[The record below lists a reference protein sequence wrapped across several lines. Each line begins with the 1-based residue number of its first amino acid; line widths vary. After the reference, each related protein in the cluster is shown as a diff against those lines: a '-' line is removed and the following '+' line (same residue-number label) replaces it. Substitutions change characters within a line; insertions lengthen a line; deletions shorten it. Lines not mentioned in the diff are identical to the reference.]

1 MRTSSHGGPV
11 VDDGLLQFK
20 CTPPFVAR
28 EKSLDPMVMEA
39 HIMMRLCDVGEG
51 SFTPQPDTPSPV
63 ANHFHIKEERRHIQ
77 PNVDV
82 QTPSIVTCEEE
93 QLIEHELIKALRN
106 LKHTVV
112 TPLSPFIS
120 QNSSPEK
127 VSIRVQQEGAMHCN
141 RHRKLKPGVKVRFG
155 YTDRP
160 EYRSLS
166 FVQDGTQYCE
176 VQVTVLQP
184 RTRPDLEPLTVTAFG
199 TQSGDAHQIAARKTL
214 LLFCQHHEEEVRD
227 TPCRY
232 FPLYEHTEAQW
243 QHRLR
248 ALQGPDQREED
259 PTVVASAWYIMA
271 MDSLF
276 ESRQRGFESMSPEVA
291 PAPAPAPAYGFLSE
305 SDEEPSE
312 EEDAPMAEDDPELE
326 LLEDPLQG
334 EEDTESEHEM
344 DYPSDPG
351 SDYSDSMDEDD
362 FPVLEGYVPQY
373 MLEMEEDEDQG
384 VVNFV
389 PVSDDQPVVVDP
401 PAPQQPAPADVP
413 VQQPPAL
420 FAPPV
425 QQQPALPAGHQLAL
439 MADPAAQF
447 PPTLVALGPLFPFQP
462 VAPAPAPAPAYGFLS
477 ESDEEPSEEEDA
489 PMAEDDPELEL
500 LEDPLQGEEDTESE
514 HEMDYPS
521 DPGSDYSDSMDE
533 DDFPVLEGY
542 VPQYMLEMEEDED
555 QGVVNFVPV
564 SDDQP
569 VVVDPPAPQQPAPA
583 DVPVQQPPA
592 LFAPP
597 VQQQP
602 ALPAGHQLA
611 LMADP
616 AAQFPPTLVA
626 LGPLF
631 PFQPVLAAPPA
642 HLQPA
647 APQQAPAPQMLG
659 DADLFE
665 YYQLLRAHEE
675 WSDPYDLYRAWR
687 RDHGYDQY

>member
-1 MRTSSHGGPV
+1 MAGALIVELVAVTGRGEKQIKQPQEEAALVEPV
-11 VDDGLLQFK
+11 EQQQEVV
-20 CTPPFVAR
+20 PAEP
-28 EKSLDPMVMEA
+28 
-39 HIMMRLCDVGEG
+39 
-51 SFTPQPDTPSPV
+51 
-63 ANHFHIKEERRHIQ
+63 KEEQ
-77 PNVDV
+77 
-82 QTPSIVTCEEE
+82 QQAEEE
-93 QLIEHELIKALRN
+93 GHGAGADREAGDGPQMGEVADDIVIRLIRA
-106 LKHTVV
+106 
-112 TPLSPFIS
+112 PA
-120 QNSSPEK
+120 SS
-127 VSIRVQQEGAMHCN
+127 
-141 RHRKLKPGVKVRFG
+141 
-155 YTDRP
+155 
-160 EYRSLS
+160 
-166 FVQDGTQYCE
+166 
-176 VQVTVLQP
+176 
-184 RTRPDLEPLTVTAFG
+184 
-199 TQSGDAHQIAARKTL
+199 
-214 LLFCQHHEEEVRD
+214 
-227 TPCRY
+227 
-232 FPLYEHTEAQW
+232 
-243 QHRLR
+243 
-248 ALQGPDQREED
+248 
-259 PTVVASAWYIMA
+259 
-271 MDSLF
+271 
-276 ESRQRGFESMSPEVA
+276 EVA
-291 PAPAPAPAYGFLSE
+291 PALVS
-305 SDEEPSE
+305 
-312 EEDAPMAEDDPELE
+312 PEV
-326 LLEDPLQG
+326 
-334 EEDTESEHEM
+334 T
-344 DYPSDPG
+344 
-351 SDYSDSMDEDD
+351 
-362 FPVLEGYVPQY
+362 
-373 MLEMEEDEDQG
+373 
-384 VVNFV
+384 
-389 PVSDDQPVVVDP
+389 
-401 PAPQQPAPADVP
+401 
-413 VQQPPAL
+413 
-420 FAPPV
+420 
-425 QQQPALPAGHQLAL
+425 
-439 MADPAAQF
+439 
-447 PPTLVALGPLFPFQP
+447 
-462 VAPAPAPAPAYGFLS
+462 PAPAPAPAYGFLS

>member
-1 MRTSSHGGPV
+1 
-11 VDDGLLQFK
+11 
-20 CTPPFVAR
+20 
-28 EKSLDPMVMEA
+28 
-39 HIMMRLCDVGEG
+39 
-51 SFTPQPDTPSPV
+51 
-63 ANHFHIKEERRHIQ
+63 
-77 PNVDV
+77 
-82 QTPSIVTCEEE
+82 
-93 QLIEHELIKALRN
+93 
-106 LKHTVV
+106 
-112 TPLSPFIS
+112 
-120 QNSSPEK
+120 
-127 VSIRVQQEGAMHCN
+127 
-141 RHRKLKPGVKVRFG
+141 RFG

-214 LLFCQHHEEEVRD
+214 LLFCQRHEEEVRD

-243 QHRLR
+243 QHRLS

-271 MDSLF
+271 MDKVAPAPA
-276 ESRQRGFESMSPEVA
+276 SPEVA
-291 PAPAPAPAYGFLSE
+291 PVPVPAPAYGFLSE

-362 FPVLEGYVPQY
+362 FPILEGYVPQY

-384 VVNFV
+384 IVNFV

-401 PAPQQPAPADVP
+401 PAPQQPAPAGVP

-420 FAPPV
+420 FAPPA

-439 MADPAAQF
+439 VAPPAAQH
-447 PPTLVALGPLFPFQP
+447 PLAVVTLGPLFS
-462 VAPAPAPAPAYGFLS
+462 Y
-477 ESDEEPSEEEDA
+477 
-489 PMAEDDPELEL
+489 
-500 LEDPLQGEEDTESE
+500 
-514 HEMDYPS
+514 
-521 DPGSDYSDSMDE
+521 
-533 DDFPVLEGY
+533 
-542 VPQYMLEMEEDED
+542 
-555 QGVVNFVPV
+555 
-564 SDDQP
+564 
-569 VVVDPPAPQQPAPA
+569 
-583 DVPVQQPPA
+583 
-592 LFAPP
+592 
-597 VQQQP
+597 
-602 ALPAGHQLA
+602 
-611 LMADP
+611 
-616 AAQFPPTLVA
+616 
-626 LGPLF
+626 
-631 PFQPVLAAPPA
+631 QPVLAPPTA
-642 HLQPA
+642 QHYPA
-647 APQQAPAPQMLG
+647 APQQAPQMLG
-659 DADLFE
+659 DTDLFE

-675 WSDPYDLYRAWR
+675 WSDPYDQYRAWR

>member
-1 MRTSSHGGPV
+1 
-11 VDDGLLQFK
+11 LQ
-20 CTPPFVAR
+20 
-28 EKSLDPMVMEA
+28 
-39 HIMMRLCDVGEG
+39 
-51 SFTPQPDTPSPV
+51 
-63 ANHFHIKEERRHIQ
+63 
-77 PNVDV
+77 
-82 QTPSIVTCEEE
+82 
-93 QLIEHELIKALRN
+93 
-106 LKHTVV
+106 
-112 TPLSPFIS
+112 
-120 QNSSPEK
+120 
-127 VSIRVQQEGAMHCN
+127 
-141 RHRKLKPGVKVRFG
+141 RFG

-214 LLFCQHHEEEVRD
+214 LLFCQRHEEEVRD

-243 QHRLR
+243 QHRLS

-259 PTVVASAWYIMA
+259 PTVVASAWYILA

-276 ESRQRGFESMSPEVA
+276 ESPPASPEVAAPASPEVAAPVSPEVA

-312 EEDAPMAEDDPELE
+312 EEDAQMAEDDPELE

-373 MLEMEEDEDQG
+373 MLEMEEDK
-384 VVNFV
+384 
-389 PVSDDQPVVVDP
+389 
-401 PAPQQPAPADVP
+401 
-413 VQQPPAL
+413 
-420 FAPPV
+420 
-425 QQQPALPAGHQLAL
+425 
-439 MADPAAQF
+439 
-447 PPTLVALGPLFPFQP
+447 
-462 VAPAPAPAPAYGFLS
+462 
-477 ESDEEPSEEEDA
+477 
-489 PMAEDDPELEL
+489 
-500 LEDPLQGEEDTESE
+500 
-514 HEMDYPS
+514 
-521 DPGSDYSDSMDE
+521 
-533 DDFPVLEGY
+533 
-542 VPQYMLEMEEDED
+542 D